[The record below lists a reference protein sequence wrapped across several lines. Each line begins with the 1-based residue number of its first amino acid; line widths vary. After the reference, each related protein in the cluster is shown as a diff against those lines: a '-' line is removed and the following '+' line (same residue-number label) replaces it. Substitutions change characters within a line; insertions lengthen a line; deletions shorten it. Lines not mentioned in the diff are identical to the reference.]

1 MQFVHRQTHVPTLSL
16 SRSLRA
22 AALVGVTATTIIA
35 APAAS
40 AAEVVVP
47 GKCYV
52 YWPTVG
58 SQGIPFNLTG
68 LAANQNVKVSL
79 VVKNQVVSGLP
90 SLTADTTGAI
100 SSGIQTWTS
109 GLRNGPTKSTKASLV
124 VNDLASGAEVGSTS
138 FKVANVG
145 FKVDAAR
152 KRAGVKR
159 VWEISGLAS
168 VGESQGGGKVYYA
181 YYFQGSKQV
190 GKQRLGKSTDA
201 CGYIRVKKPL
211 IPFRK
216 TGTFDVKVQASRT
229 WKGDS
234 LPWIGG
240 TVQSYVTYR

>member
-1 MQFVHRQTHVPTLSL
+1 MPTLPL
-16 SRSLRA
+16 SRSFRA
-22 AALVGVTATTIIA
+22 AALASGALATTVGAA
-35 APAAS
+35 APVAS
-40 AAEVVVP
+40 AAEVKVP

-52 YWPTVG
+52 YWPSVG
-58 SQGIPFNLTG
+58 QQPIPFTATG
-68 LAANQNVKVSL
+68 LAPNQNVKVSL
-79 VVKNQVVSGLP
+79 LVKNQTVSGLP
-90 SLTADTTGAI
+90 SLTADTTGALDT
-100 SSGIQTWTS
+100 GIDSWTS
-109 GLRNGPTKSTKASLV
+109 GLREGPTKSTKASIV
-124 VNDLASGAEVGSTS
+124 VNDLATGAEVGSAK

-168 VGESQGGGKVYYA
+168 VGESKGGGKVYYA
-181 YYFQGSKQV
+181 YYFSGDKQV

-216 TGTFDVKVQASRT
+216 TGVFDVKVQASRT
-229 WKGDS
+229 WKGDA

-240 TVQSYVTYR
+240 TVTSTVTYR